1 MNNKNPPNSSCLLT
15 VKKVTLIVT
24 LTAVVVMVIG
34 SYYVNC
40 LSGFMIGLHFV
51 EETTAK
57 SWRIL

>member
-40 LSGFMIGLHFV
+40 RGSRDRSCASRIDKVRNDKFV
-51 EETTAK
+51 
-57 SWRIL
+57 